1 MPALMKRNFAE
12 MNPVKIGVVGLVLL
26 LVAALAALRSGPIIQ
41 HFTTSTYK
49 ADFSE
54 AGGLAAGDNVEIS
67 GVVMGTVTSVDL
79 EDDGY
84 VQATFNVKHGGHL
97 GSLTGARISSSTLLG
112 TKVIKLTSDGTGT
125 LTPGSTIPLSRTTA
139 PYDLTQVLSTLT
151 TQAGQVNAGQLATA
165 FNTIAATLKNAPPD
179 LRSALAG
186 VEGLSKTISSR
197 DAALTQ
203 LTRVSDQV
211 TRVLAQRT
219 TQIRELITSGNQILA
234 TLYQRRTEI
243 RELLASVTAVADQL
257 KGLVADNE
265 RKIGPALSNLEQ
277 ALTLLKRN
285 DANIN
290 SAINGL
296 YRYAG
301 SLGETLGSGPWFY
314 AYVSNLVPTNMVPM
328 LPTLF
333 GK

>member
-12 MNPVKIGVVGLVLL
+12 MNPVRMAVAGLVLL
-26 LVAALAALRSGPIIQ
+26 LVAALLALNSGAIIR
-41 HFTTSTYK
+41 HFTTTTYK
-49 ADFSE
+49 ADFSD
-54 AGGLAAGDNVEIS
+54 AGGLAPGNNVEIS
-67 GVVMGTVTSVDL
+67 GVVMGTVKSVDL
-79 EDDGY
+79 ESDGY
-84 VQATFNVKHGGHL
+84 VQVTFDVKHGGHL
-97 GSLTGARISSSTLLG
+97 GSMTGARIGSSTLLG
-112 TKVIKLTSDGTGT
+112 TKVIKLASDGTGT
-125 LTPGSTIPLSRTTA
+125 LAPGSTIPLSRTTS
-139 PYDLTQVLSTLT
+139 PYDLAQVLSTLT
-151 TQAGQVNAGQLATA
+151 SQAGQVNAGQLATA

-179 LRSALAG
+179 LRSALTG
-186 VEGLSKTISSR
+186 IEGLSKSISSR

-219 TQIRELITSGNQILA
+219 AQVRELITSGNQILA
-234 TLYQRRTEI
+234 TLYQRRTDI

-265 RKIGPALSNLEQ
+265 RQIGPTLSHLER
-277 ALTLLKRN
+277 ALTTLKKN
-285 DANIN
+285 DANIT
-290 SAINGL
+290 SAISGL
-296 YRYAG
+296 YRYMG

-314 AYVSNLVPTNMVPM
+314 AYVANLVPTNMVGM

>member
-1 MPALMKRNFAE
+1 MPALMKRTFGE
-12 MNPVKIGVVGLVLL
+12 MDPLKIGAAGLVLL
-26 LVAALAALRSGPIIQ
+26 LLATVLALKSGPIIQ
-41 HFTTSTYK
+41 SFTTSTYK
-49 ADFSE
+49 ADFSD
-54 AGGLAAGDNVEIS
+54 ASGLASGDSVEVS

-79 EDDGY
+79 EGDY
-84 VQATFNVKHGGHL
+84 VQATFNLKHGGHL
-97 GSLTGARISSSTLLG
+97 GNMTGAAISSSTLLG

-125 LTPGSTIPLSRTTA
+125 LAPGSTIPLSRTTS

-151 TQAGQVNAGQLATA
+151 TQAGRVNAGQLATA

-179 LRSALAG
+179 LRGALTG

-203 LTRVSDQV
+203 LTQVSDQV

-219 TQIRELITSGNQILA
+219 TQIRALITAGNQILA

-243 RELLASVTAVADQL
+243 RELLASVTAVSDQL
-257 KGLVADNE
+257 KGLVADNQA
-265 RKIGPALSNLEQ
+265 RIGPTLANLQ
-277 ALTLLKRN
+277 QSLTMLKKN
-285 DANIN
+285 DANITT
-290 SAINGL
+290 AINGL
-296 YRYAG
+296 SRYAG

-314 AYVSNLVPTNMVPM
+314 AYVANLVPTNLVPY
-328 LPTLF
+328 LSTLF